1 VGRGAAFGDVD
12 EDGDTDV
19 LVINNGGPARLLVN
33 RVGAARRWLG
43 LRLVTGEPPRDA
55 LGALVTV
62 ERRGGPPLVRRVH
75 SDGSYSSASDP
86 RVLVGLGDAPPDG
99 GVERVR
105 VRWPDG
111 TEEVFEPPPVGRY
124 TTLRQ
129 GGGRAG

>member
-1 VGRGAAFGDVD
+1 
-12 EDGDTDV
+12 V

-33 RVGAARRWLG
+33 RAGAARRWLG

-62 ERRGGPPLVRRVH
+62 ERHGGPPLVRRVH
-75 SDGSYSSASDP
+75 TDGSYSSASDP

-129 GGGRAG
+129 GGGRPG

>member
-1 VGRGAAFGDVD
+1 LRPGA
-12 EDGDTDV
+12 
-19 LVINNGGPARLLVN
+19 
-33 RVGAARRWLG
+33 
-43 LRLVTGEPPRDA
+43 PPRDA

-62 ERRGGPPLVRRVH
+62 ERRGGPPLLRRVH
-75 SDGSYSSASDP
+75 TDGSYSSASDP

-111 TEEVFEPPPVGRY
+111 SEEVFDPPPTGRY

-129 GGGRAG
+129 GGGRPG